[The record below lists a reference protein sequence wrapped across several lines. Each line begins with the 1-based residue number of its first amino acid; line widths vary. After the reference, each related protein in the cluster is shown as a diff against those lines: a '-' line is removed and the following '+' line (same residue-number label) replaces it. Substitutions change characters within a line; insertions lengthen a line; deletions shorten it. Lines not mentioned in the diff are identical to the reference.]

1 MKEFTLERNLIF
13 AHNVEEFPLIS
24 VHITSMV
31 AYTVKRNPANANIA
45 GKPSLFLLTLK
56 CKNEYTLEKNLM
68 YGTNAGKSSV
78 VPVL

>member
-1 MKEFTLERNLIF
+1 MI
-13 AHNVEEFPLIS
+13 
-24 VHITSMV
+24 
-31 AYTVKRNPANANIA
+31 AYTVERNPANANTV

-68 YGTNAGKSSV
+68 CGNNAEKSSL